1 MLEVVWVVVMQE
13 DDLVEGGE
21 EVPEE
26 VVVMQQ
32 VLSREPS
39 HQCGAMQS
47 GGCQYQSNYGIY
59 HSARHS

>member
-1 MLEVVWVVVMQE
+1 MVLVVLMQE
-13 DDLVEGGE
+13 DDLVEGEE

-32 VLSREPS
+32 VLSWEPS
-39 HQCGAMQS
+39 HRCGAIQS

-59 HSARHS
+59 HSACHS